1 MNPIIT
7 PFHATILGFVEG
19 LTEFLPVSSTG
30 HLILTSHW
38 LGLQY
43 RDPGVQAFEIV
54 IQFGALLAVI
64 GLYLKSIRS
73 MALGVMGKDPKGLTL
88 AMQLVTAFLPA
99 AVIGFLAEHW
109 IKDKLFRPWPVV
121 FALAVGG
128 ALMIVLERRRMRQGA
143 GLEEAAHRG
152 LALSS
157 MTLRAALII
166 GLAQC
171 LAMWPGT
178 SRSMITIV
186 AALLLGFSPRAAA
199 EFSFLLAL
207 PTLGA
212 ATAYE
217 LMKDHHSIM
226 TATGSLGLVIGLVV
240 SFIVAWVAVKG
251 FLAYLTRH
259 GMALFGWYR
268 VILAVIVIALIFW
281 GGHSA
286 AGF

>member
-1 MNPIIT
+1 MHLIT
-7 PFHATILGFVEG
+7 PLYAAILGFVEG

-30 HLILTSHW
+30 HLILTAHW

-43 RDPGVQAFEIV
+43 QDPGVQAFEIV

-64 GLYLKSIRS
+64 GLYLKSVRS
-73 MALGVMGKDPKGLTL
+73 MALGLLGKDPKGLML
-88 AMQLVTAFLPA
+88 AVQLVTAFLPA
-99 AVIGFLAEHW
+99 AVIGFLASHW

-121 FALAVGG
+121 LALAVGG
-128 ALMIVLERRRMRQGA
+128 VLMILTERRRLRHGA
-143 GLEEAAHRG
+143 GPEEAAHLG
-152 LALSS
+152 FPLSA

-217 LMKDHHSIM
+217 LMKGHHSII
-226 TATGSLGLVIGLVV
+226 TASGSLGLAIGLLV
-240 SFIVAWVAVKG
+240 SFVVAWVAVKG

-259 GMALFGWYR
+259 GMVLFGWYR
-268 VILAVIVIALIFW
+268 IILALIVVVLVLW
-281 GGHSA
+281 GGPGA
-286 AGF
+286 VGF